1 MSDQKTPQSLPGSS
15 IRDKLRRLVF
25 LSVTGVLLAVS
36 LLTLA
41 YQGWMFANTL
51 IQRMS
56 VVARMTSANVAASLQ
71 FGDERQAD
79 KLLQSLRVD
88 QNLVSVVVISE
99 EGDLFAGYG
108 PGVQQ
113 FLQADKRWLQE
124 AVADR
129 QPIHRLNFDSFE
141 YVAPVIL
148 HDEIIGHLYLISSLH
163 SYYQQFLLW
172 AAVLFGVSLVVGWL
186 ALWWATRLQQRIV
199 RPFEQLAGYMGRVSE
214 ERDFSLRAP
223 REGFDEIVR
232 LTDGFNHM
240 LGELEQRDQAL
251 KAALSEANE
260 ARVSAEAASTAKSL
274 FLATMSHEI
283 RTPMNGVL
291 GMAELL
297 LASRLDDEQRSH
309 ADSVLRS
316 GQHLLGI
323 INDILDFSK
332 IESGH
337 MTLENVGFDLR
348 RLIVETLEMFTRTA
362 ADKGIAL
369 SSQIV
374 PPDGMAA
381 FYGDSFRL
389 RQILDNLVSNAV
401 KFTDQGE
408 VRVRVEIAAA
418 VNGRHPLRLEVED
431 TGIGIPP
438 EAQER
443 VFQQFSQA
451 DGSTTR
457 QYGGTGLGLAICQRL
472 VELMGGRIGVES
484 TAGKGSCFWVE
495 IALQA
500 APDFEGS
507 VTRDALT
514 DTSWQ
519 QISLQ
524 GQVLL
529 VEDNP
534 VNQRMARAMLGN
546 LGLAV
551 EIAEHG
557 EEALA
562 LAAEKRFDLILM
574 DCNMPRMDGYRATQQ
589 WREHEARQGMPRL
602 PIIAQTANAME
613 SDRQR
618 CFAVGMDDYLAK
630 PFSRKQLAQVLARWL
645 PVVAKREEPVTV
657 PDATATPTQEFQALD
672 RKVFAQLAELDPGGE
687 SGLIRQ
693 ILQAYQES
701 TTTLVGQLSRAMAES
716 DAETLRKVA
725 HSLKSSSANVG
736 AVRLSALLAEL
747 ESRGR
752 QNQLE
757 EAPPICEQAITE
769 YNRVMTE
776 IDLYLK
782 GQA

>member
-1 MSDQKTPQSLPGSS
+1 MPDQKTIRPLPGSS

-25 LSVTGVLLAVS
+25 LSVTGALVAVS

-113 FLQADKRWLQE
+113 FLQADNLWLRQ
-124 AVADR
+124 AVANR
-129 QPIHRLNFDSFE
+129 QSIYRLNFDSFE

-148 HDEIIGHLYLISSLH
+148 HDETIGHLYLISSLN

-172 AAVLFGVSLVVGWL
+172 AAMLFGASLVVGLL
-186 ALWWATRLQQRIV
+186 ALWWATRLQQKIV
-199 RPFEQLAGYMGRVSE
+199 RPFEQLASYMGRVSE

-251 KAALSEANE
+251 KAALTEANE
-260 ARVSAEAASTAKSL
+260 ARASAEAASTAKSL

-297 LASRLDDEQRSH
+297 LASRLDDEQRSY

-348 RLIVETLEMFTRTA
+348 RLTADTLAMFAPTA
-362 ADKGIAL
+362 AEKGIVL

-374 PPDGMAA
+374 PTTGVAA

-389 RQILDNLVSNAV
+389 RQVLANLLSNAI
-401 KFTDQGE
+401 KFTDHGE
-408 VRVRVEIAAA
+408 VLVRVEIAEA
-418 VNGRHPLRLEVED
+418 VNGRHPLRLQVED
-431 TGIGIPP
+431 TGIGIPL

-443 VFQQFSQA
+443 IFEQFSQA

-457 QYGGTGLGLAICQRL
+457 QYGGTGLGLAICRRL
-472 VELMGGRIGVES
+472 VELMGGKIGVES
-484 TAGKGSCFWVE
+484 QPGQGSCFQVE
-495 IALQA
+495 IALEPA
-500 APDFEGS
+500 LEFEET
-507 VTRDALT
+507 VAT
-514 DTSWQ
+514 DTVAAATWRQ
-519 QISLQ
+519 KRFQ
-524 GQVLL
+524 GHVLL

-534 VNQRMARAMLGN
+534 VNQQLARAMLASF
-546 LGLAV
+546 GLSV

-557 EEALA
+557 EEALSK
-562 LAAEKRFDLILM
+562 AAEKSFDLILM
-574 DCNMPRMDGYRATQQ
+574 DCNMPRMDGYLATRH
-589 WREHEARQGMPRL
+589 WREREARLGAARL
-602 PIIAQTANAME
+602 PIVAQTANAME

-618 CFAVGMDDYLAK
+618 CLAAGMDDYLAK
-630 PFSRKQLAQVLARWL
+630 PFSFIQLAQVLTRWL
-645 PVVAKREEPVTV
+645 PVVASEEPVTM
-657 PDATATPTQEFQALD
+657 PEATAPQVQGLRVLD
-672 RKVFAQLAELDPGGE
+672 QKIFAQLAELDPGGE

-701 TTTLVGQLSRAMAES
+701 TTALVEQLSLAMAES
-716 DAETLRKVA
+716 DAETLRKAA

-736 AVRLSALLAEL
+736 AVGLSALLAEM
-747 ESRGR
+747 ESLGR
-752 QNQLE
+752 QNRLE
-757 EAPPICEQAITE
+757 EALSIRDRTITE
-769 YNRVMTE
+769 YNRVMAE

>member
-1 MSDQKTPQSLPGSS
+1 M
-15 IRDKLRRLVF
+15 
-25 LSVTGVLLAVS
+25 
-36 LLTLA
+36 
-41 YQGWMFANTL
+41 
-51 IQRMS
+51 
-56 VVARMTSANVAASLQ
+56 
-71 FGDERQAD
+71 
-79 KLLQSLRVD
+79 
-88 QNLVSVVVISE
+88 
-99 EGDLFAGYG
+99 
-108 PGVQQ
+108 
-113 FLQADKRWLQE
+113 
-124 AVADR
+124 
-129 QPIHRLNFDSFE
+129 
-141 YVAPVIL
+141 
-148 HDEIIGHLYLISSLH
+148 
-163 SYYQQFLLW
+163 
-172 AAVLFGVSLVVGWL
+172 
-186 ALWWATRLQQRIV
+186 
-199 RPFEQLAGYMGRVSE
+199 
-214 ERDFSLRAP
+214 
-223 REGFDEIVR
+223 
-232 LTDGFNHM
+232 
-240 LGELEQRDQAL
+240 
-251 KAALSEANE
+251 
-260 ARVSAEAASTAKSL
+260 
-274 FLATMSHEI
+274 
-283 RTPMNGVL
+283 
-291 GMAELL
+291 
-297 LASRLDDEQRSH
+297 
-309 ADSVLRS
+309 
-316 GQHLLGI
+316 
-323 INDILDFSK
+323 
-332 IESGH
+332 
-337 MTLENVGFDLR
+337 
-348 RLIVETLEMFTRTA
+348 
-362 ADKGIAL
+362 
-369 SSQIV
+369 
-374 PPDGMAA
+374 
-381 FYGDSFRL
+381 
-389 RQILDNLVSNAV
+389 
-401 KFTDQGE
+401 
-408 VRVRVEIAAA
+408 
-418 VNGRHPLRLEVED
+418 EVED

-657 PDATATPTQEFQALD
+657 PDATATPTQAFQSLD

-716 DAETLRKVA
+716 DAETLRKLA

-747 ESRGR
+747 ESLGR
-752 QNQLE
+752 QNRLE
-757 EAPPICEQAITE
+757 EALPICERAITE
-769 YNRVMTE
+769 YNNVMAE
-776 IDLYLK
+776 IDLSRIS
-782 GQA
+782 Q